1 VTAADL
7 ATAADVAALDVKL
20 DRLTMLVESLAARLP
35 DQWLPVKVAA
45 DEEHCN
51 CDPRTLVS
59 AGERGE
65 ITIKRVGRRVLVL
78 ASSLRPK
85 PAAEIAALARSAR
98 A

>member
-1 VTAADL
+1 MIADL
-7 ATAADVAALDVKL
+7 PTRDDVLAMDAKI
-20 DRLTMLVESLAARLP
+20 DRLTMLVESMAARLP

-45 DEEHCN
+45 DAEHMG

-65 ITIKRVGRRVLVL
+65 IIIKRVGRRVLVL

-85 PAAEIAALARSAR
+85 GAAEIAALARSAR
-98 A
+98 T